1 MTMRQRKHGRSD
13 WNLRRERTHA
23 SGCTCH
29 WNWNRPSA
37 DRERARENKALPP
50 SSRENWHGCANP
62 RNVNKRAEKPTSND
76 ACALFPSS
84 FLAVVIRWAIFYTLH
99 LISLSMILPDR
110 AEIAAKATRF
120 ATHREFFQCRL
131 SVWSFDL
138 NRPPLL
144 WRHAGWSEASLGRCC
159 FAWILKGF
167 VWTPPR

>member
-13 WNLRRERTHA
+13 WNQRLERTHA
-23 SGCTCH
+23 SWVCVPLKLKPT
-29 WNWNRPSA
+29 
-37 DRERARENKALPP
+37 ERWPRENKALPP

-62 RNVNKRAEKPTSND
+62 QNVNKRADKPTSND

-99 LISLSMILPDR
+99 PISLSMILPDR

-159 FAWILKGF
+159 FASILNGF